1 MITNIPRGQWVR
13 ALTAHPQEVI
23 IELADELTRQGVLK
37 HRSLPQS
44 GLLLLRMTE
53 DVMGQ
58 DFYLGEMPVSSAWV
72 EMHFPDGRVAE
83 GAARVMDDSKGLAV
97 ALAVCDAIM
106 ANGLDG
112 SDRVAELIEQGMKK
126 RAQTDRTRAAMLKKT
141 NVDFSLLTAEVS
153 SNED

>member
-1 MITNIPRGQWVR
+1 MLTNIPRGQWVR

-23 IELADELTRQGVLK
+23 LELADELTRECELK
-37 HRSLPQS
+37 HSSLPQS

-53 DVMGQ
+53 DVMGE

-72 EMHFPDGRVAE
+72 ELHFLDGRVAE
-83 GAARVMDDSKGLAV
+83 GAAKVMDDSERLAV

-112 SDRVAELIEQGMKK
+112 SDRVAGLIEQGMKK
-126 RAQTDRTRAAMLKKT
+126 RAQTDRTRAAMQTKT
-141 NVDFSLLTAEVS
+141 SVDFSLLTTEAS
-153 SNED
+153 DNED